1 MAYKDKQQLYDYN
14 NKFQRETY
22 DRIQVLAKKEEG
34 QRIRE
39 AAAAA
44 GETVSAFILGAVR
57 DRMDKEK

>member
-39 AAAAA
+39 AAARA
-44 GETVSAFILGAVR
+44 GQSVSGYILQAVR